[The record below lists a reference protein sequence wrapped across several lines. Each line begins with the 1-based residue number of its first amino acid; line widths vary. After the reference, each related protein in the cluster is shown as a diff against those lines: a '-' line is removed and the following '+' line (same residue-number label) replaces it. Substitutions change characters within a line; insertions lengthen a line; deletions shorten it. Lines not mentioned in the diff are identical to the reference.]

1 MARTRAPV
9 HRVAALAAAGTLAGL
24 GAFAS
29 ALAPDDTADA
39 AAAVVL
45 GVRTAADALAAPPV
59 LPPAHLLAT
68 ALPGVVGPA
77 PAPEPPL
84 LPEPCPCL
92 LNRHNPEG
100 LINRLLGN
108 LF

>member
-9 HRVAALAAAGTLAGL
+9 HRVAVMAAAGTLAGL
-24 GAFAS
+24 GALAS
-29 ALAPDDTADA
+29 AVAPDDTSD
-39 AAAVVL
+39 AAAVVVL
-45 GVRTAADALAAPPV
+45 GARTAADALAAPPIR
-59 LPPAHLLAT
+59 PPLGAVVVE
-68 ALPGVVGPA
+68 LPGMGPA

-92 LNRHNPEG
+92 LNQHNPEG

-108 LF
+108 MF